1 MLRLLTISAFIIVCS
16 AAAGCADDD
25 PITGPIE
32 TPTEITETFT
42 GTVTILGAS
51 THVFTTE
58 RQGQASVQLE
68 SLAPDS
74 AAMVSLI
81 FGTWNGAACELR
93 IVNDNATTGTALI
106 GNASAGSFC
115 VRVSDIGRLTEP
127 TTYSIKVLHF

>member
-1 MLRLLTISAFIIVCS
+1 MLRLLTVSAFILVCS
-16 AAAGCADDD
+16 VAAGCADDD

-32 TPTEITETFT
+32 TPTEINETFT

-51 THVFTTE
+51 SHVFTTE
-58 RQGQASVQLE
+58 RAGRADVILE

-74 AAMVSLI
+74 AASVSLI
-81 FGTWNGAACELR
+81 FGTWNGSACQLI
-93 IVNDNATTGTALI
+93 IVNDNATTGTTLI

-127 TTYSIKVLHF
+127 TTYTIKVIHF